1 MSLPWWLVEAGPTG
15 ECNVREVAMSVQ
27 WFWWSKCDKLVVN
40 LKVSTSD
47 TWKQT
52 TLASWACHAVNIYES
67 FFPFERP
74 RDKSAML
81 LRLKICENYPDA
93 LAVCVWYLLRS
104 NSRFKNVEVMKY
116 HSFLNIFIVTQP
128 DFACIPLLCTGR
140 VLAVTGQSN
149 DFKEALRRAY
159 EAVSKISF
167 DPPGSSSCLAVQKAE
182 ALFSPISL
190 SPLAGSHLCI
200 SCLFWDSPCYSI
212 QFSCLVPLSVY
223 QIFTSKCHGNST
235 AHLHFRFQHAFPSGY
250 WPQGRLDGWRC
261 RAAPF
266 FGWSMDAILSMSMG
280 LRCFNTTWFRYIQ
293 IRMQG
298 LRSRVFCQGLCLI
311 DNLLCWYTEDK
322 IWRNLD
328 LPLDFPGCG
337 LISCFDAKINT
348 FLNII

>member
-1 MSLPWWLVEAGPTG
+1 MWK
-15 ECNVREVAMSVQ
+15 
-27 WFWWSKCDKLVVN
+27 WWSTTVFWTSSLWLSQILPVSHCCAQVEFWLWPANQMTSKKLWEEHMRQFQRSA
-40 LKVSTSD
+40 LIL
-47 TWKQT
+47 
-52 TLASWACHAVNIYES
+52 LAAAAAWQSKRQRLC
-67 FFPFERP
+67 F
-74 RDKSAML
+74 L
-81 LRLKICENYPDA
+81 LSL
-93 LAVCVWYLLRS
+93 
-104 NSRFKNVEVMKY
+104 
-116 HSFLNIFIVTQP
+116 
-128 DFACIPLLCTGR
+128 
-140 VLAVTGQSN
+140 
-149 DFKEALRRAY
+149 
-159 EAVSKISF
+159 
-167 DPPGSSSCLAVQKAE
+167 
-182 ALFSPISL
+182 SL